1 MKHKMNFKH
10 ELHKEIIPAGIYG
23 IIVITLLLMILNK

>member
-1 MKHKMNFKH
+1 MNLKH

-23 IIVITLLLMILNK
+23 VIVITLLLAILNKL